1 MTPIAIWLAPATLAM
16 QSTFMRRVLIMT
28 SPDPKHEL
36 VVLLNEQLCAL
47 EKQLYGVVSEPE
59 MREYEARRDRIV
71 ELYNEVVEHPTAA

>member
-1 MTPIAIWLAPATLAM
+1 
-16 QSTFMRRVLIMT
+16 MT

-36 VVLLNEQLCAL
+36 MTLLNEQLGAL

-71 ELYNEVVEHPTAA
+71 ELYNEVVEPPTAA